1 MSAPGKRRADLS
13 SLIGVPLAL
22 GLILVGQA
30 LEGGHAMS
38 LVQLTAA
45 LIVFGGTLG
54 AVMLSFTQQD
64 MVRSMSAVRD
74 VFIAPPVDAEG
85 LIDKVVGYA
94 TRARKQGIM
103 TLEDE
108 LPNEPDLFLRKGM
121 ALAVDGT
128 NPHVVRDMLSMESE
142 SIEARDEVPAKVFEA
157 AGGYAPTVGIL
168 GAVLG
173 LIHVMENLNDP
184 SNLGS
189 GIAVAFVA
197 TVYGVG
203 AANLLFLPM
212 ATKLKTRVRE
222 AAAHR
227 ELVIEGILAIQEGLN
242 IRLIE
247 EKLRGLAVLPPAA
260 RKGSRPAAK
269 AA

>member
-1 MSAPGKRRADLS
+1 MSQKRRPDVA
-13 SLIGVPLAL
+13 SLVGIPVAI
-22 GLILVGQA
+22 GLILIGQA
-30 LEGGHAMS
+30 LEGGHVQS

-54 AVMLSFTQQD
+54 AVLLGFSQQD
-64 MVRSMSAVRD
+64 VIRAVTSLRD
-74 VFIAPPVDAEG
+74 VFSAPFEGAEP
-85 LIDKVVGYA
+85 LIDKIVGYA

-108 LPNEPDLFLRKGM
+108 LAAEPDPFLKKGL

-128 NPHVVRDMLSMESE
+128 NPHVVRDMLTLESHSLE
-142 SIEARDEVPAKVFEA
+142 DHEEVPARVYEA

-184 SNLGS
+184 SKLGS

-203 AANLLFLPM
+203 AANLVFLPI
-212 ATKLKTRVRE
+212 ATKLKARGRD
-222 AAAHR
+222 AAARR
-227 ELVIEGILAIQEGLN
+227 ELIIEGILAIQEGLN